1 MIGTGFVLIVVLG
14 GLKQGA
20 ESHLLVTNRMDV
32 LTNRSRNQFINALKR
47 RMQGERYRF
56 DELLQGIG
64 QGMPVRSY

>member
-56 DELLQGIG
+56 YELLQGIG